1 MNRLLFLGIIAILTW
16 SSAFAQRNSQLPHWQ
31 PGYLDIHHISTGRG
45 NAAFLVFPDGTT
57 MLIDAGDISD
67 THPRTLSARNS
78 VRRPDDKRATH
89 EWIVDYIKQ
98 FMPEG
103 RQPTLDYAMITH
115 FHDDHFGEWD
125 DKRQLS
131 VQGGYSLSGITG
143 VGDMIRIGTL
153 IDRGH
158 DFPIDLRG
166 KEFIEKEEKD
176 DYHIVQTLREYWKF
190 IDVQSKKN
198 GLTYQKLKPGAR
210 DQIVLKKD
218 PSRYP
223 DFSVRT
229 ISVNGQ
235 VWTGYADNDYLSLFK
250 EGQDPGENP
259 LSACIKIS
267 YGKFDYF
274 TGGDIA
280 GMNPIGESDHSSVE
294 ANVAPV
300 IGAVDVATLNHHG
313 NRDSQS
319 PAYVRTVRPRVWIE
333 QVWSSDHP
341 GEEVLRRI
349 TSTTLYPGPRDIFTT
364 DMLEANR
371 LVIGDRVTQGY
382 KNQHG
387 HVVVRVTDN
396 GMKYRVYVLND
407 FSQKREVVDMIE
419 YQSR

>member
-1 MNRLLFLGIIAILTW
+1 MNRILLPL
-16 SSAFAQRNSQLPHWQ
+16 AFTFITYVIGFTQSTDQLPPWQ
-31 PGYLDIHHISTGRG
+31 KGYLDIHHISTGRG
-45 NAAFLVFPDGTT
+45 NAAFIVFPDGTT

-67 THPRTLSARNS
+67 SHPRTTSARNG
-78 VRRPDDKRATH
+78 VRRPDDKRPTH
-89 EWIVDYIKQ
+89 EWIVDYIRQ

-103 RQPTLDYAMITH
+103 RQPNLDYAMITH

-125 DKRQLS
+125 EKRQLS
-131 VQGGYSLSGITG
+131 AQGGYSLSGITG

-153 IDRGH
+153 IDRGYN
-158 DFPIDLRG
+158 FPIDLRR
-166 KEFIEKEEKD
+166 KEFADKELKD
-176 DYHIVQTLREYWKF
+176 DYHIVQSLREYWKF
-190 IDVQSKKN
+190 TDYQSKKN
-198 GLTYQKLKPGAR
+198 GLIYQQLKPGAC
-210 DQIVLKKD
+210 DQIILEKE
-218 PSRYP
+218 PTLYP
-223 DFSVRT
+223 NFSVRN

-235 VWTGYADNDYLSLFK
+235 VWTGYADNDHISVFK
-250 EGQDPGENP
+250 EGQYPGENP
-259 LSACIKIS
+259 LSTCIKIS

-280 GMNPIGESDHSSVE
+280 GMNAIGESDPSSME

-319 PAYVRTVRPRVWIE
+319 PVYVRSLRPRVWIQ

-349 TSTTLYPGPRDIFTT
+349 TSQSLYPGPRDLFTT

-371 LVIGDRVTQGY
+371 LVIGDRITQSY
-382 KNQHG
+382 RNQHG
-387 HVVVRVTDN
+387 HVVIRVVEGGT
-396 GMKYRVYVLND
+396 KYRIYVLND
-407 FSQKREVVDMIE
+407 FSVKREVVDMVE